1 MSNNSDMVKLL
12 TLMESAPPKF
22 AGEPAQ
28 KPGDQ
33 VRGTDVAKTGGKD
46 HPFKNR
52 LVGEDTTLEDTLSK
66 KYQDFKDVHA
76 KDAAKK
82 KDKAELDEADYDDED
97 DYDDDYDEDKANGFF
112 VCIGSEEGGGFV
124 GMVTKDG
131 GRWRETKIAGNAP
144 YNWGG
149 GYMSYLTPDDVMQHI
164 RNDYRRSDVEGPFYD
179 QEEAMEYA
187 RMQYGLGDNIG
198 IDEGM
203 GSDSPAAQAIT
214 RRILLQRTDLL
225 SKYGPEKVTQAI
237 DEVAD
242 FIGDVEEIGSSDVS
256 GWIRHVE
263 QMLGNMEEGV
273 AEGDNPAFARNAN
286 GMSIANDPKK
296 CFNLGY
302 NAAKFGKTQQDCP
315 YKPGSSSA
323 KNWIAGWTNGK
334 ESGPLQNSVAEG
346 EYPEVDH
353 MPGPTI
359 KRTQTGCKRCH
370 GKGFVY
376 KTPDG
381 EVHPMNRKDAKT
393 YKCGKC
399 GGIGFV
405 KVAEDAVDDFL
416 ARGGQIQQG
425 KFREPRKSDRTD
437 YSSRHIGGM
446 RDAVAGK
453 RGKTLGKAA
462 ATNFMRGGK
471 AVVGEQDGN
480 PTDTVTLDIP
490 LFIRMM
496 EYAREDAKSD
506 MDLHSVTERMIKLA
520 SSGETLSMDSYDS
533 IVGMQNEQQVNE
545 FGADG
550 SAVGSVAQ
558 AKQMTVAT
566 KPAAGAAN
574 AAPTASPTT
583 STVRPGTQD
592 MQPGEQ
598 DALDKIKTNAG
609 LKTQYDQL
617 LQKAKTSV

>member
-12 TLMESAPPKF
+12 KLLTLMESASPKF

-66 KYQDFKDVHA
+66 KYQDFKDVQA

-82 KDKAELDEADYDDED
+82 KDKAELDEADYDDEDD

-164 RNDYRRSDVEGPFYD
+164 RNDYRRSDVAGPFYD

-256 GWIRHVE
+256 GWVRHVE

-273 AEGDNPAFARNAN
+273 AEG
-286 GMSIANDPKK
+286 G
-296 CFNLGY
+296 
-302 NAAKFGKTQQDCP
+302 
-315 YKPGSSSA
+315 
-323 KNWIAGWTNGK
+323 
-334 ESGPLQNSVAEG
+334 
-346 EYPEVDH
+346 YPEVDH

-370 GKGFVY
+370 GKGYVY

-381 EVHPMNRKDAKT
+381 EVHPTNQKDAKT

-405 KVAEDAVDDFL
+405 KVVEQGVAGGLGDKIKQGFKAAKKAGGAVLDKLGHGDDDDLIKDLQKKAGMPQTGKKPAPEQGVAEDAVDDFL
-416 ARGGQIQQG
+416 ARGGQIQRG
-425 KFREPRKSDRTD
+425 KFREPRKSERTD

-506 MDLHSVTERMIKLA
+506 MDLHSATERMIKLA

-533 IVGMQNEQQVNE
+533 IVSMQNEQQVNE

-550 SAVGSVAQ
+550 SAIGSVAQ
-558 AKQMTVAT
+558 AKQMSVAT
-566 KPAAGAAN
+566 KPSAGAAN
-574 AAPTASPTT
+574 TAPTTSPTT
-583 STVRPGTQD
+583 STVKPGTQD